1 MRSYAQLMEE
11 AKLPAEELAALRA
24 KRKADPNDPNYVKPR
39 PADKGQLIY
48 LDPRTHLP
56 LDPQPT
62 PEALAEQRREVEE
75 KRKAAEKG
83 MREWMDNYKKER
95 AEARR
100 ENLGCVQC
108 SYFSRF
114 GRCTRAGGECLY
126 AHDAEKVA
134 ICQKFLHGVCDDAA
148 CPLSHVLAA
157 ERLPTCRL
165 FLQGVC
171 VTPDCAFAHVHHGAG
186 TDVCEAFSKGG
197 YCAAGAACAKRHE
210 LTCELAAAGGGPCP
224 LGELCKLRRPRP
236 KPEPSDADA
245 PPPDAKPPPVV
256 WSNSPSTRP
265 QFPSA

>member
-1 MRSYAQLMEE
+1 MAADGFALSADGMSLQRDASARRKK
-11 AKLPAEELAALRA
+11 AASTKLRLSIDF
-24 KRKADPNDPNYVKPR
+24 KRK
-39 PADKGQLIY
+39 
-48 LDPRTHLP
+48 
-56 LDPQPT
+56 
-62 PEALAEQRREVEE
+62 RE
-75 KRKAAEKG
+75 
-83 MREWMDNYKKER
+83 KKER

-114 GRCTRAGGECLY
+114 GCCTRAGGECLY

-134 ICQKFLHGVCDDAA
+134 ICQKYLHGVCDDAA

-210 LTCELAAAGGGPCP
+210 LTCELAAAAGGPCP

-265 QFPSA
+265 QFPSP